1 MRISD
6 WSSDVGSS
14 DLGHSSRS
22 WARLRFRRFNYAL
35 KRGASSLHGKLVG
48 GGRVRIARIE
58 KIKPLFD
65 RLRPGVWVNPQAR
78 GYTIEEGLA
87 EPWPVAALQRRLR
100 RVFPALWRG
109 EGRLT
114 RDARIKNGEIG
125 RAHV

>member
-6 WSSDVGSS
+6 WSSDVCSS
-14 DLGHSSRS
+14 DLHSSRS

-65 RLRPGVWVNPQAR
+65 RLRPGVWVNPQAS

-100 RVFPALWRG
+100 RVFPAIGRG
-109 EGRLT
+109 EGDR
-114 RDARIKNGEIG
+114 KS
-125 RAHV
+125 VV

>member
-1 MRISD
+1 MIRRPP
-6 WSSDVGSS
+6 
-14 DLGHSSRS
+14 RS
-22 WARLRFRRFNYAL
+22 TRTDTLFPYTTLFRS
-35 KRGASSLHGKLVG
+35 RGASSLHGKLVG

-100 RVFPALWRG
+100 RVFPAIGRG

-114 RDARIKNGEIG
+114 RDARIKNGG
-125 RAHV
+125 QPMDVCPWALG